1 MANSTVKCER
11 LEKEFNQKG
20 ITTVFLKDDIF
31 IKDNYSYSKNVL
43 YIIRGSLNSGFE
55 YPDQKFVVIAD
66 KELFGEEK
74 NTITNKKA
82 KGNSKN
88 KTVINSF
95 NDLKVGDYV
104 VHDNHGI
111 ALFKGIEKV
120 VTEGVSKDYL
130 KLGYEDEAILYVSIN
145 QLDIVQKY
153 SIIGNSTPKLNNLGS
168 KHWGVAKAKARKT
181 VQIVAK
187 DLINLY
193 AKRRSAQG
201 FEYSKDNIW
210 QTEFEENFPF
220 IETDDQLQAILD
232 MKKDMESPQVMDR
245 LICGDVGFGK
255 TEVAI
260 RGAFKAVQDSKQVV
274 FLVPTTIL
282 AQQHFE
288 TFTKR
293 MENYPINVNVLSRF
307 RTPKQQK
314 QTIEGI
320 DKGLV
325 DIVIGTHRVLSKDI
339 NFKDLGLVIIDEEQR
354 FGVKHKEKLK
364 ALKENVD
371 ILTLSATPI
380 PRTLHMSMAGIRDMS
395 LLEDPPLERMPVQT
409 YVLEYDLDS
418 IKNAINRELKRGG
431 QVYYLHNRVHN
442 IELEVSILK
451 NILPEANI
459 SFAHGQMSERELEKV
474 MHAFLQNE
482 IDVLVC
488 TTIIE
493 TGLDI
498 SNVNTIII
506 NDSDQMGLSQLYQLR
521 GRVGRSNK
529 TSFAYLMYK
538 KNKVLQEISE
548 KRLQTIKEF
557 TEFGSGFKIAMR
569 DLEIR
574 GAGNLLGAEQH
585 GHVDIIGYDMY
596 CKLLDQAILELSG
609 KKIKEDLE
617 TVIDLN
623 VNAFISPSYISNE
636 SQKLEMY
643 KKISLIKT
651 NEDLLDVSDEL
662 IDKFGEMPR
671 SVSNLLSIALLKSY
685 ATIIGITKISQNNNK
700 VLIKFS
706 EKNIE
711 NLNISALK
719 ALLESNLN
727 FKFDGSTHILYYSI
741 KNKKENFI
749 KILKDIFLS
758 LYN

>member
-1 MANSTVKCER
+1 M
-11 LEKEFNQKG
+11 
-20 ITTVFLKDDIF
+20 
-31 IKDNYSYSKNVL
+31 
-43 YIIRGSLNSGFE
+43 
-55 YPDQKFVVIAD
+55 
-66 KELFGEEK
+66 
-74 NTITNKKA
+74 
-82 KGNSKN
+82 
-88 KTVINSF
+88 
-95 NDLKVGDYV
+95 GDYV

-130 KLGYEDEAILYVSIN
+130 KLGYEDEAVLYVSVN

-153 SIIGNSTPKLNNLGS
+153 SIIGNSTPKLNTLGS

-193 AKRRSAQG
+193 AKRRSAKG
-201 FEYSKDNIW
+201 FEYSKDNVW

-220 IETDDQLQAILD
+220 IETDDQSQAILD

-260 RGAFKAVQDSKQVV
+260 RGAFKAVQDNKQVV

-288 TFTKR
+288 TFSKR
-293 MENYPINVNVLSRF
+293 MADYPINVNVLSRF

-314 QTIEGI
+314 QTIDGLA
-320 DKGLV
+320 KGSV

-339 NFKDLGLVIIDEEQR
+339 SFKDLGLVIVDEEQR

-364 ALKENVD
+364 SLKENVD

-380 PRTLHMSMAGIRDMS
+380 PRTLHMSMSGIRDMS

-442 IELEVSILK
+442 IELEVSVLK

-596 CKLLDQAILELSG
+596 CRLLDQAILELSG
-609 KKIKEDLE
+609 KKVKEDLE
-617 TVIDLN
+617 TIIDLN
-623 VNAFISPSYISNE
+623 INAFISPSYISNE

-671 SVSNLLSIALLKSY
+671 SVSTLLNIALLKSY
-685 ATIIGITKISQNNNK
+685 ATKIGITKISQNSNK

-711 NLNISALK
+711 NLNINSLR

-741 KNKKENFI
+741 TDKKENFI
-749 KILKDIFLS
+749 KTLKDIFLT
-758 LYN
+758 LYK